1 MNNNDINEK
10 HELCKVKLQA
20 CEQLFA
26 MTKKNGYL
34 NDNIKR
40 EINNAIGKISRNLFD
55 ELKLYQDFDKQV
67 LFGLTAQINQSTY
80 NSIIKEQKKLIKEL
94 VKILNDNNITN
105 GYKSRM
111 VGIIKDILL
120 DGNISKKEIVNIYKR
135 RKN

>member
-10 HELCKVKLQA
+10 HELCKDKLQA

-26 MTKKNGYL
+26 MTKKNSYL

-67 LFGLTAQINQSTY
+67 LFGLTAKINQSTY

-120 DGNISKKEIVNIYKR
+120 DGNISKKETPTKKSKR
-135 RKN
+135 

>member
-10 HELCKVKLQA
+10 HELCKDKLQA

-26 MTKKNGYL
+26 MTKKNSYL

-120 DGNISKKEIVNIYKR
+120 DGNISKKETPTKKSKR
-135 RKN
+135 

>member
-10 HELCKVKLQA
+10 HELCKDKLQA

-26 MTKKNGYL
+26 MTKKNSYL

-55 ELKLYQDFDKQV
+55 ELNLYQDFDKQV

-120 DGNISKKEIVNIYKR
+120 DGNISKKETPTKKSKR
-135 RKN
+135 

>member
-10 HELCKVKLQA
+10 HELCKDKLQA

-34 NDNIKR
+34 NNNIKR
-40 EINNAIGKISRNLFD
+40 EINNAIGKISRNLID

-111 VGIIKDILL
+111 VSIIKDILL
-120 DGNISKKEIVNIYKR
+120 DDNISKKETPTKKSKR
-135 RKN
+135 

>member
-10 HELCKVKLQA
+10 QELCKARMHA

-26 MTKKNGYL
+26 MTRKNGYL
-34 NDNIKR
+34 NSNIKR
-40 EINNAIGKISRNLFD
+40 DINNAIGKIKQNLFD

-67 LFGLTAQINQSTY
+67 LLGLIPQINQSMY

-105 GYKSRM
+105 GYKASM
-111 VGIIKDILL
+111 VGIIQNILL
-120 DGNISKKEIVNIYKR
+120 DGNISKKETSTKKSKR
-135 RKN
+135 

>member
-1 MNNNDINEK
+1 MDNNDINEK
-10 HELCKVKLQA
+10 HELCKDKLQA

-26 MTKKNGYL
+26 MTKKNSYL

-55 ELKLYQDFDKQV
+55 ELKLYQDFDKQM

-120 DGNISKKEIVNIYKR
+120 DGNISKKETPTKKSKR
-135 RKN
+135 

>member
-10 HELCKVKLQA
+10 HELCKDKLQA

-26 MTKKNGYL
+26 MTKKNSYL

-105 GYKSRM
+105 GYKYRM

-120 DGNISKKEIVNIYKR
+120 DDNISKKETPTKKSKR
-135 RKN
+135 